1 MVNQGYAAYKTA
13 AIDTADQSKLI
24 LMTYDAAIK
33 NCKLAL
39 EIFDD
44 SHKLEARV
52 KFLYKVQDAIT
63 ELMSALKLDTGDIA
77 KNLYSLYDYMLRSVI
92 DGAIRNKKDKIIEIQ
107 KYLEDLREAWAL
119 AAINVKKNAIP
130 AYDSVDLKSAVS

>member
-13 AIDTADQSKLI
+13 SIDTADQSKLI

-39 EIFDD
+39 DIFDD
-44 SHKLEARV
+44 PHKLEARV

-63 ELMSALKLDTGDIA
+63 ELMSALNLDTGDIA

-107 KYLEDLREAWAL
+107 KYLEDLR
-119 AAINVKKNAIP
+119 
-130 AYDSVDLKSAVS
+130 